1 MHLRDVNQL
10 NDTHWNDITAYFSAR
25 IDSSP
30 GRCLKVLVDLRPS
43 LLAEADALPP
53 MGTDVFGVA
62 DSSTGRTVTHT
73 HPMLAMWRQ
82 PSLQIRRAHTAGLLF
97 LFTVLGGLYGVHG
110 STSSSGHTMGSHNR
124 LQFGPVSDGAHYSN
138 VAALLSDE
146 TSASLGAHSGGAIE
160 NDPFVPLRFR
170 LHRFASVEPSDSQST
185 ASVPALQTSEKL
197 MALFD
202 LPSASAH
209 KMLRSRDLAGLEC
222 QLPLGMTSIVPTATS
237 EIKCETSRTARD
249 QAVDA
254 EANELLSLV
263 CKSSSHGL
271 TQRPASAEKE
281 PCDWNEITLC
291 VSLHTQV
298 ALSYRFHPTPNLTAV
313 PELAHVLHTGN
324 YVTSCVSAMR
334 S

>member
-1 MHLRDVNQL
+1 
-10 NDTHWNDITAYFSAR
+10 
-25 IDSSP
+25 
-30 GRCLKVLVDLRPS
+30 
-43 LLAEADALPP
+43 
-53 MGTDVFGVA
+53 MGTDLVGVP

-271 TQRPASAEKE
+271 TQRPAAEKE
-281 PCDWNEITLC
+281 PCDWNEVTLC
-291 VSLHTQV
+291 VFRNSYSSYSQPDGLKPVPGAHFPSSSSSQNTSSSQTQV